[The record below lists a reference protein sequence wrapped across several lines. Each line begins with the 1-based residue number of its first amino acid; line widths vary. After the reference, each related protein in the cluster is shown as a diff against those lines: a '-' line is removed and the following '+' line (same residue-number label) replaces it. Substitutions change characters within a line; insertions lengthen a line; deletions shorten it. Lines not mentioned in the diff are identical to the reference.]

1 MSLFLPSHSGIKFIP
16 LRTPGGELILES
28 GLFVKIKK
36 MTPESDSITGP
47 QHIQPSSS
55 AAPVMN
61 TSLNDSKQLI
71 DVAEVYENQYTNIDD

>member
-1 MSLFLPSHSGIKFIP
+1 
-16 LRTPGGELILES
+16 
-28 GLFVKIKK
+28 
-36 MTPESDSITGP
+36 MTPESDSIAGP